1 MKIPVTLLAIASASI
16 LGLVACDKGN
26 ETSTTSTTSTTATT
40 ASTAADNTRLNTRD
54 MDAGA
59 VTPLDQ
65 GNDTADI
72 QTTAAV
78 RKVLMADGTLS
89 VNAKNIKV
97 VTDKGVLTLRGPVAS
112 AGEKQL
118 IDNLAKSLAGT
129 NRVDDQLDVGTT
141 K

>member
-1 MKIPVTLLAIASASI
+1 MKIPVTLLALASASLLG

-26 ETSTTSTTSTTATT
+26 ETSTTSTTSTTAPVP
-40 ASTAADNTRLNTRD
+40 ADNTRLNARD
-54 MDAGA
+54 MDAAA

-65 GNDTADI
+65 GNDSADI

-78 RKVLMADGTLS
+78 RKALMADGTLS
-89 VNAKNIKV
+89 MNAKNIKV

-112 AGEKQL
+112 AGEKQV
-118 IDNLAKSLAGT
+118 IDNLARSAAGA
-129 NRVDDQLDVGTT
+129 NRVDDQLDIAPT

>member
-1 MKIPVTLLAIASASI
+1 MKIPVTLLAVASASL

-26 ETSTTSTTSTTATT
+26 ETSTTSTTSTTAP
-40 ASTAADNTRLNTRD
+40 SPVDDTRLNARD
-54 MDAGA
+54 MDASA

-78 RKVLMADGTLS
+78 RKALMADSTLS
-89 VNAKNIKV
+89 MNAKNIKV

-112 AGEKQL
+112 AGEKQV
-118 IDNLAKSLAGT
+118 IDNLARSLAGA
-129 NRVDDQLDVGTT
+129 NRVDDQLDFGTT